1 MKKATVQLSREEA
14 LSQRRWFVLD
24 ADGVV
29 LGRLATRAANLLRGK
44 GKPSFTPHVDCGDF
58 VIVVNAAKV
67 KLTGKKESDKV
78 YHHHTG
84 FPGGIRAATAGDLR
98 ARHPERLVE
107 RAVVGML
114 PKNRLSRALATKLK
128 VYAGADHPH
137 QAQRPETLP
146 ALETAPRPTGAA

>member
-1 MKKATVQLSREEA
+1 MKKTTVHSPKEEA
-14 LSQRRWFVLD
+14 LKNRRWFVLD

-58 VIVVNAAKV
+58 VIVINAAKV
-67 KLTGKKESDKV
+67 KLTGKKESGKI

-84 FPGGIRAATAGDLR
+84 FPGGVRSIRAEELR
-98 ARHPERLVE
+98 ARQPQRLIE
-107 RAVVGML
+107 RAVAGML

-128 VYAGADHPH
+128 VYAGAEHPH
-137 QAQRPETLP
+137 QAQRPEPL
-146 ALETAPRPTGAA
+146 AAMG

>member
-1 MKKATVQLSREEA
+1 MNETRMSMKKTAQLTREKA
-14 LSQRRWFVLD
+14 LKDRRWFVLD

-67 KLTGKKESDKV
+67 KLTGKKESDKI

-84 FPGGIRAATAGDLR
+84 FPGGIRSIRAGELR
-98 ARHPERLVE
+98 ARHPERLIQL
-107 RAVVGML
+107 AVAGML

-128 VYAGADHPH
+128 VYAGAEHPH
-137 QAQRPETLP
+137 RAQRPEPL
-146 ALETAPRPTGAA
+146 AAIG

>member
-1 MKKATVQLSREEA
+1 MKKKTVQLTREAA

-58 VIVVNAAKV
+58 VIVINAAKV
-67 KLTGKKESDKV
+67 KLTGKKESDKI
-78 YHHHTG
+78 YHRHTG
-84 FPGGIRAATAGDLR
+84 FPGGIRSVAAQQVR
-98 ARHPERLVE
+98 ARHPERLIE

-114 PKNRLSRALATKLK
+114 PKNRLSRGLATKLK
-128 VYAGADHPH
+128 IYPGADHPH
-137 QAQRPETLP
+137 QAQRPET
-146 ALETAPRPTGAA
+146 

>member
-1 MKKATVQLSREEA
+1 MKKKTVQQTREQA
-14 LSQRRWFVLD
+14 LADRRWFVLD

-44 GKPSFTPHVDCGDF
+44 GKPSFTPYVDCGDF

-78 YHHHTG
+78 YFHHSG
-84 FPGGIRAATAGDLR
+84 FPGGIRETRAGELR
-98 ARHPERLVE
+98 TNHPERLVTK
-107 RAVVGML
+107 AVIGML

-128 VYAGADHPH
+128 VYAGPEHPH
-137 QAQRPETLP
+137 QAQRPE
-146 ALETAPRPTGAA
+146 ALAALG

>member
-1 MKKATVQLSREEA
+1 MKKTVQQTREQA
-14 LSQRRWFVLD
+14 LADRRWFVLD

-67 KLTGKKESDKV
+67 KLTGRKESDKI
-78 YHHHTG
+78 YFQHSG
-84 FPGGIRAATAGDLR
+84 FPGGIRETRAGELR
-98 ARHPERLVE
+98 TSHPERLVKN
-107 RAVVGML
+107 AVIGML

-128 VYAGADHPH
+128 VYAGPEHPH
-137 QAQRPETLP
+137 QAQRPE
-146 ALETAPRPTGAA
+146 ALAALG